1 MELLSPLIMFA
12 IMFGIMY
19 FLLIRPQKKQ
29 QEKVK
34 NMLDSLAVGDSIVT
48 IGGMHGILDEI
59 NDEAQTVVI
68 DCEGIYLTFER
79 RAISRIVAK
88 GTDPVVADVED
99 LGTNEP
105 DAVVE
110 ENNLPED

>member
-1 MELLSPLIMFA
+1 MELLSPLLMFA

-29 QEKVK
+29 QEKVQ
-34 NMLDSLAVGDSIVT
+34 NMLDSLVVGDSIVT
-48 IGGMHGILDEI
+48 IGGMHGIIDEI
-59 NDEAQTVVI
+59 NEEAKTVVI

-88 GTDPVVADVED
+88 GTDPVVADAED

-110 ENNLPED
+110 EDNLPED

>member
-1 MELLSPLIMFA
+1 MELFSPLIMFA

-34 NMLDSLAVGDSIVT
+34 NMLDNLGVGDSVIT
-48 IGGMHGILDEI
+48 IGGMHGIIDEI
-59 NDEAQTVVI
+59 NEETKSIVL

-79 RAISRIVAK
+79 RAVSRITSKAA
-88 GTDPVVADVED
+88 DSVVVESED

-105 DAVVE
+105 ESTDE
-110 ENNLPED
+110 TFSED